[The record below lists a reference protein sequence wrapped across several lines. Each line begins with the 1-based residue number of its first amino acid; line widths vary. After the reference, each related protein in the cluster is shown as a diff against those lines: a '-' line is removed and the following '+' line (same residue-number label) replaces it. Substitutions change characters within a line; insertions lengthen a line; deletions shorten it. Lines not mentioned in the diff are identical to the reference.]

1 MQKGSNI
8 IIRMNQNTRNYQ
20 SSMNVMDSFDFHMFI
35 MVHLCSILLFL
46 ILLAVAIPVG
56 TYIFHTVF
64 ESYKRRRDEAVLR
77 KIEEARRRANL
88 TTIIV
93 KTNMKTK
100 FLHSIRI
107 H

>member
-1 MQKGSNI
+1 
-8 IIRMNQNTRNYQ
+8 MNQNIRNYQ
-20 SSMNVMDSFDFHMFI
+20 ASMNVMDGFDFHMFF

-56 TYIFHTVF
+56 TYIFHTMF
-64 ESYKRRRDEAVLR
+64 ERYKRRRDEAVLR
-77 KIEEARRRANL
+77 KIEEARRGANL
-88 TTIIV
+88 TTVIV
-93 KTNMKTK
+93 KTNKKTK